1 MRIAY
6 WKTQMTQQQG
16 RLCRR
21 LARFRADDEGSLVV
35 FSLFLIIAM
44 LIIGGL
50 GVDLMLY
57 ETQRTRLQATLD
69 RAILAAAHP
78 SQTPGELDDRK
89 EVVLSYFKSA
99 GLEDFIDPEDVKV
112 VASGTASEVTAEA
125 RMHVDPLLLQ
135 FVGIE
140 GFEAVAAGAAA
151 QSAGLSE
158 VSLVV
163 DVSGSMNSTST
174 TGSSKIEELKT
185 AATQFVNILLC
196 DPNNPTSVTN
206 CTMPANT
213 TSVSLIPYNAQVT
226 AGADILTKF
235 NRRDQHSASYCA
247 TFYPDEFTTT
257 AFSETLDIRQTG
269 LFDSSTY
276 GTGSAYA
283 GRFPCPTDSWR
294 NILPL
299 SSSHTDLGTRIG
311 QLRGGGYTS
320 IDIGLKWGV
329 TMLDPSIAT
338 VVDGLVD
345 DLIVDTAFVDR
356 PRAYGA
362 ANSQK
367 VVVLMTD
374 GQNTEQSYLFD
385 EYRSGPSRVWKN
397 TSDPS
402 KFSIHYENDPNTDLD
417 DQWLWPW
424 VYDSTTAP
432 SGSGKYMD
440 HPYGENDG
448 APYCNYRTY
457 GGCQRYRTESGS
469 AEQMTWQEVWLKKR
483 WGWWLSLPNVSW
495 PGATMYRS
503 YRKQGARIYTDGKD
517 KRLLDLCTAAKN
529 EGIKI
534 YTIELET
541 DGGGS
546 GGNVLESC
554 SSGDGYYFKVDGV
567 DLVETFSTIGQDI
580 AKLRLTK

>member
-1 MRIAY
+1 MI
-6 WKTQMTQQQG
+6 
-16 RLCRR
+16 
-21 LARFRADDEGSLVV
+21 

-78 SQTPGELDDRK
+78 SQTPGELADRK
-89 EVVLSYFKSA
+89 AVVLSYFKSA
-99 GLEDFIDPEDVKV
+99 GLKDFIDPKDVKV
-112 VASGTASEVTAEA
+112 VASGTASEVSAEA

-140 GFEAVAAGAAA
+140 GFEAVASGAAA

-163 DVSGSMNSTST
+163 DVSGSMNWDSK
-174 TGSSKIEELKT
+174 TGSSKLSELKT
-185 AATQFVNILLC
+185 AAKQFVNILLC
-196 DPNNPTSVTN
+196 DPNNPTSTTN

-213 TSVSLIPYNAQVT
+213 TSISLIPYNAQVT
-226 AGADILTKF
+226 AGPDILKKF
-235 NRRDQHSASYCA
+235 NRRDVHESSYCA
-247 TFYPDEFTTT
+247 TFYPDEYETT
-257 AFSETLDIRQTG
+257 AFNETLDIRQTG
-269 LFDSSTY
+269 RFHADKDSS
-276 GTGSAYA
+276 GSAWSGY
-283 GRFPCPTDSWR
+283 FPCSSQSWR
-294 NILPL
+294 SILPL

-311 QLRGGGYTS
+311 QLQGGGNTS

-329 TMLDPSIAT
+329 TMLDPSIEP

-345 DLIVDTAFVDR
+345 DLIVNGAFADR
-356 PRAYGA
+356 PKAYGA

-374 GQNTEQSYLFD
+374 GENTTQPYLYD
-385 EYRSGPSRVWKN
+385 EYRSGPSRVWTVGN
-397 TSDPS
+397 DTSRMS
-402 KFSIHYENDPNTDLD
+402 VHYENDPDTNAD
-417 DQWLWPW
+417 DRWFWPW
-424 VYDSTTAP
+424 TGQY
-432 SGSGKYMD
+432 KD
-440 HPYGENDG
+440 HPWGVGDRECTQYS
-448 APYCNYRTY
+448 YW
-457 GGCQRYRTESGS
+457 GGCRTWSS
-469 AEQMTWQEVWLKKR
+469 AETREAKQMNWEEVWLLKR
-483 WGWWLSLPNVSW
+483 WGWWIDMPNTDW
-495 PGATMYRS
+495 PGAIMKRS
-503 YRKQGARIYTDGKD
+503 YKEIGYSSKDYTDGKD
-517 KRLLDLCTAAKN
+517 TRLLDLCTAAKN

-541 DGGGS
+541 DGGSS
-546 GGNVLESC
+546 GTNVLESC
-554 SSGDGYYFKVDGV
+554 SSGDGFYFKVDGV